1 MKTNSTV
8 DCFSRLTTVTIG
20 MNESFRLGS
29 VHGAPT
35 GNATPFDSFG
45 FGIIGRKI
53 EEYSY
58 LCPGFFPW
66 VNPGPATH
74 ESGKLDNKMYS
85 RLKLKLFRV

>member
-1 MKTNSTV
+1 MFIVKSV
-8 DCFSRLTTVTIG
+8 
-20 MNESFRLGS
+20 LGS

-35 GNATPFDSFG
+35 GNATPFDSLG
-45 FGIIGRKI
+45 FGVIGRKL

-74 ESGKLDNKMYS
+74 ESGQYFACNDTIL
-85 RLKLKLFRV
+85 L